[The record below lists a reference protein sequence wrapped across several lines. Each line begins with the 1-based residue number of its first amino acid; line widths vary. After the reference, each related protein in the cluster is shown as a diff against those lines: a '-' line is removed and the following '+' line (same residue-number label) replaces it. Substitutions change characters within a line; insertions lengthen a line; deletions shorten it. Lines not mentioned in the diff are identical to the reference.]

1 MPGSEAPTLANAYTL
16 KGKRVFVAGHKGMV
30 GSALVRRLKS
40 EDCETLTVDKSKVD
54 LRDQVSV
61 RDYMKRE
68 KPDAVFVAAARVGGI
83 LANASRPA
91 EFIYENLAIQN
102 AVIHNAY
109 ENDVSKLVFLGSSC
123 IYPRMAPQPMTEG
136 SLLTGPLEETNQW
149 YAIAK
154 IAGLKMCEAYRQQY
168 GCDFVSAMP
177 TNLYGPN
184 DNFDLVSSHVL
195 PALIAKIHTAKTCS
209 DPTVT
214 IWGTGAPRR
223 EFLHVD
229 DCADALVF
237 LMKNYSDAEHV
248 NCGVGSDVSI
258 IELAVLISD
267 IIGYGGEF
275 VHDTSKADG
284 TPRKLMSV
292 DKLANLGWTAQISLE
307 VGIEST
313 YRWYVDN
320 CT

>member
-1 MPGSEAPTLANAYTL
+1 MPDNDAVRGANIYSL

-30 GSALVRRLKS
+30 GSGLVRRLEG
-40 EDCETLTVDKSKVD
+40 EDCETITVEKSQVD
-54 LRDQVSV
+54 LRDQIAVDDFM
-61 RDYMKRE
+61 RRE

-102 AVIHNAY
+102 AVIHGAY
-109 ENDVSKLVFLGSSC
+109 RHEVSKLVFLGSSC
-123 IYPRMAPQPMTEG
+123 IYPRMAPQPMVEE

-154 IAGLKMCEAYRQQY
+154 IAGLKMCEAYREQY
-168 GCDFVSAMP
+168 GCDFISAMP
-177 TNLYGPN
+177 TNLYGAH

-195 PALIAKIHTAKTCS
+195 PALIAKIHTAKTQNE
-209 DPTVT
+209 PTVT
-214 IWGTGAPRR
+214 IWGTGAPKR

-237 LMKNYSDAEHV
+237 LMKNYSGAKHV
-248 NCGVGSDVSI
+248 NCGVGSDI
-258 IELAVLISD
+258 NIKDLAALISD
-267 IIGYGGEF
+267 IVGYGGEF
-275 VHDTSKADG
+275 VYDTTKADG
-284 TPRKLMSV
+284 TPRKLLSV
-292 DKLANLGWTAQISLE
+292 DKLADLGWKAQISLE
-307 VGIEST
+307 VGIECT

-320 CT
+320 HT

>member
-1 MPGSEAPTLANAYTL
+1 MPDNDAVRGANIYSL

-30 GSALVRRLKS
+30 GSGLVRRLEG
-40 EDCETLTVDKSKVD
+40 EDCETITVEKSQVD
-54 LRDQVSV
+54 LRDQIAVDDFM
-61 RDYMKRE
+61 RRE

-102 AVIHNAY
+102 AVIHGAY
-109 ENDVSKLVFLGSSC
+109 RHEVSKLVFLGSSC
-123 IYPRMAPQPMTEG
+123 IYPRMAPQPMVEE

-154 IAGLKMCEAYRQQY
+154 IAGLKMCEAYREQY
-168 GCDFVSAMP
+168 GCDFISAMP
-177 TNLYGPN
+177 TNLYGAH

-195 PALIAKIHTAKTCS
+195 PALIAKIHTAKTQNE
-209 DPTVT
+209 PTVT
-214 IWGTGAPRR
+214 IWGTGAPKR

-237 LMKNYSDAEHV
+237 LMKNYSGAKHV
-248 NCGVGSDVSI
+248 NCGVGSDISI
-258 IELAVLISD
+258 KDLAALISD
-267 IIGYGGEF
+267 IVGYGGEF
-275 VHDTSKADG
+275 VYDTTKADG
-284 TPRKLMSV
+284 TPRKLLSV
-292 DKLANLGWTAQISLE
+292 DKLADLGWKAQISLE
-307 VGIEST
+307 VGIECT

-320 CT
+320 HT

>member
-1 MPGSEAPTLANAYTL
+1 MPDSDVMDRDNGYELT
-16 KGKRVFVAGHKGMV
+16 GKRVFVAGHKGMV
-30 GSALVRRLKS
+30 GSGLVRRLRS
-40 EDCETLTVDKSKVD
+40 EDCEILTVEKSDVD
-54 LRDQVSV
+54 LRDQTAVM
-61 RDYMKRE
+61 DYMRRE
-68 KPDAVFVAAARVGGI
+68 KPDAVFLAAARVGGI
-83 LANASRPA
+83 WANASRPA

-102 AVIHNAY
+102 AVIHGAY
-109 ENDVSKLVFLGSSC
+109 QYGVSKLVFLGSSC
-123 IYPRMAPQPMTEG
+123 IYPRLAPQPMTEE
-136 SLLTGPLEETNQW
+136 SLLTGPLEQTNQW

-168 GCDFVSAMP
+168 ECDFVSAMP

-195 PALIAKIHTAKTCS
+195 PALIAKIHTAKMRK
-209 DPTVT
+209 DPDVI

-223 EFLHVD
+223 EFMHVD

-237 LMKNYSDAEHV
+237 LMKNYSAAEHV
-248 NCGVGSDVSI
+248 NCGVGSDISI
-258 IELAVLISD
+258 KDLALLISD
-267 IIGYGGEF
+267 IVGYEGDF
-275 VHDTSKADG
+275 VHDTTKADG
-284 TPRKLMSV
+284 TPRKLMNV
-292 DKLANLGWTAQISLE
+292 DKLSALGWNAQISLE